1 MTTKL
6 LIVDDEE
13 NVRTSLRDYFLREG
27 YQVEIAENG
36 RQALN
41 ILQEYEADLVILD
54 VNLPPFEDG
63 FEVCRQVRQEF
74 GQSIGI
80 IMISGTKKDFVN
92 RVVGL
97 EIGADDYIIKPFET
111 RELLARVKALQRRQ
125 VIHSTSSRSTDWLVI
140 DEHLRINFDKRLV
153 EAGGKEVHLTVKEF
167 DLVKY
172 LIERAGKPCGRSDI
186 IDNIWEPEGGW
197 DTYDAAINVCIARL
211 RSKIEQDS
219 SNPVYIQSVRG
230 IGYRFKEF

>member
-13 NVRTSLRDYFLREG
+13 NVRTSLKDYFLREG
-27 YQVEIAENG
+27 FQVEIAEDG
-36 RQALN
+36 HQALSTLN
-41 ILQEYEADLVILD
+41 GFEADLIILD

-74 GQSIGI
+74 GLSIGI
-80 IMISGTKKDFVN
+80 IMISGTKKDFVD

-97 EIGADDYIIKPFET
+97 EIGADDYMIKPFET
-111 RELLARVKALQRRQ
+111 RELLARVKAVQRRQ
-125 VIHSTSSRSTDWLVI
+125 VIHPEPGKLAEWLVI

-153 EAGGKEVHLTVKEF
+153 EAGGEDVHLTVREF
-167 DLVKY
+167 DLLKY

-197 DTYDAAINVCIARL
+197 DTYDSAINVCVARL
-211 RSKIEQDS
+211 RAKIEQDS
-219 SNPVYIQSVRG
+219 SNPVYIQSIRG

>member
-1 MTTKL
+1 MTAKL

-13 NVRTSLRDYFLREG
+13 NVRTSLQDYFQREG
-27 YQVEIAENG
+27 YKVQIAADG
-36 RQALN
+36 PQALS
-41 ILQEYEADLVILD
+41 ILNGFDADLIILD

-63 FEVCRQVRQEF
+63 FEVCRLVRQEF
-74 GQSIGI
+74 GHSIGI
-80 IMISGTKKDFVN
+80 IMISGTKKDFVD

-111 RELLARVKALQRRQ
+111 RELLARVKAVQRRQ
-125 VIHSTSSRSTDWLVI
+125 VIHPTPGKSAEWLVI

-153 EAGGKEVHLTVKEF
+153 EAGGEEVHLTVKEF
-167 DLVKY
+167 DLLKY

-197 DTYDAAINVCIARL
+197 DTYDAAINVCVARL
-211 RSKIEQDS
+211 RAKIEQDS